1 MCVQDRE
8 VSRLPSPNTEAAE
21 LRGELGVRGVAPARV
36 EGGREC
42 GQHWPDWDVCAVCVV
57 WEDSLAPLG
66 LLTSQSPDPVIMQI
80 C

>member
-8 VSRLPSPNTEAAE
+8 VSKLPSPNTEAAE
-21 LRGELGVRGVAPARV
+21 LRGELGVRVVAPARV

-42 GQHWPDWDVCAVCVV
+42 GQHWPGWDVCTVCVV
-57 WEDSLAPLG
+57 WEDCLAPLG